1 MFWSG
6 RINGSSIVDTAVKC
20 AIANNAATIGMVMCQ
35 TGGFT
40 MPQAFSPEGNQ
51 LWAYASK
58 IFAKYTSGTAICPR
72 RRSHRDQHLV
82 PRRVSYSQQQSSC
95 QIRYR
100 AESRNLRTE
109 CYWRCDAGNARC
121 VSQPQADNKPSDF
134 LTCIQDLNHVFLR

>member
-1 MFWSG
+1 
-6 RINGSSIVDTAVKC
+6 
-20 AIANNAATIGMVMCQ
+20 MCQ

-51 LWAYASK
+51 LWAYASR
-58 IFAKYTSGTAICPR
+58 FCEVHLGHGICPR

-100 AESRNLRTE
+100 ADPETCEPE
-109 CYWRCDAGNARC
+109 CYWRCDAGNCKVCFSNLRLII
-121 VSQPQADNKPSDF
+121 NLSDF
-134 LTCIQDLNHVFLR
+134 LTCIQDLKPCILEVNTL